1 MRMLD
6 EARSHCDRLLPGLC
20 PALSDIPL
28 QELER
33 PGSPGIGLFRKY
45 GGAGLL
51 IPTAHGGA
59 GAGARDAVRTMTALS
74 SYSPSLGAA
83 VAMHGFSVAT
93 LRAVPQSVNPLV
105 PVLLGA
111 VAGERL
117 LVASAFAEGTS
128 GQGVLAPTMTA
139 RPAGDGRYRLTGSK
153 KPCSLSRSMDLITA
167 SVRLTAEDGGAP
179 ETAIVLV
186 PAGAEGISVHPF
198 WDTLAL
204 AGAESDE
211 VRFDEVPCG
220 PEELLRLGDDPADS
234 ERLTST
240 GLIWFQLIIS
250 SVYAGLAAALVEEVF
265 RRSRGSASDRAA
277 LGSRLRSA
285 LLQLDAVALRLDDG
299 EVGTGA
305 LADALTVRYAVQ
317 DAVAD
322 LSGSSAEL
330 LGGMAFI
337 HSSDIAYRLAA
348 GRALAFHPP
357 SRTSTAAPM
366 DAYFAGEPF
375 VMP

>member
-20 PALSDIPL
+20 PALSGIPL

-33 PGSPGIGLFRKY
+33 PGSPAIELFRKY

-51 IPTAHGGA
+51 IPTEHGGA
-59 GAGARDAVRTMTALS
+59 GAGPRDAVRTMAALS

-93 LRAVPQSVNPLV
+93 LRAVPESVNPLV

-128 GQGVLAPTMTA
+128 GQGVLTPTMTA
-139 RPAGDGRYRLTGSK
+139 RRTEDGRYRVTGSK

-167 SVRLTAEDGGAP
+167 SVRLTAEDGEEP
-179 ETAIVLV
+179 ETAIVLI
-186 PAGAEGISVHPF
+186 PATAEGISVHSF
-198 WDTLAL
+198 WDTPAL

-250 SVYAGLAAALVEEVF
+250 SVYAGLAASLVEEVF
-265 RRSRGSASDRAA
+265 RRSRGSASERAA
-277 LGSRLRSA
+277 LGAGLRSA
-285 LLQLDAVALRLDDG
+285 LLQLDTVALRLESG
-299 EVGTGA
+299 ESGTGA

-317 DAVAD
+317 DAVSD
-322 LSGSSAEL
+322 LSGRSAEL

-337 HSSDIAYRLAA
+337 NSPDVAYRLAA
-348 GRALAFHPP
+348 ARALAFHPP
-357 SRTSTAAPM
+357 SRTSTAASM
-366 DAYFAGEPF
+366 DAYFAGRPF